1 MTTTSIKVSEELTM
15 SRGDRALR
23 TEVSWLVSVSPAL
36 ARRARGQQQGP
47 AGSRVVP
54 SGHPSPLATPLSRV
68 N

>member
-15 SRGDRALR
+15 SRGDCALS
-23 TEVSWLVSVSPAL
+23 TEVSVLPAL

-54 SGHPSPLATPLSRV
+54 SGHPSPLAAPLSRV